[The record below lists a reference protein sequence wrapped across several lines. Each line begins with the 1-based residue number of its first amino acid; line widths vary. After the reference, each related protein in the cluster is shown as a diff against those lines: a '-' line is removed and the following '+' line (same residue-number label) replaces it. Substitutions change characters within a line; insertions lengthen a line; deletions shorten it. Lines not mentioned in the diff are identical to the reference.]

1 MEMERV
7 TEMSQLIIYCKIKQG
22 PKRTVFSL
30 QRRYPGGSGRGGSG
44 RTSRRSWERDVAMD
58 RAGQRLLRQPA
69 QQ

>member
-1 MEMERV
+1 MD
-7 TEMSQLIIYCKIKQG
+7 SL
-22 PKRTVFSL
+22 FSVV

-58 RAGQRLLRQPA
+58 RAGQRLLRQSA